1 MQTNNI
7 SQYRWG
13 RKIQL
18 QRILLSVLTFFFM
31 AVLGITHLQREDHLL
46 TLFYFPQLQASLQHP
61 NPTHRS
67 TVQKGKRS
75 RTGIIPPNL
84 HLTRHLTASAPDGMR
99 KL

>member
-1 MQTNNI
+1 
-7 SQYRWG
+7 
-13 RKIQL
+13 
-18 QRILLSVLTFFFM
+18 M

-46 TLFYFPQLQASLQHP
+46 TLLYFPHLEASIQRP

-75 RTGIIPPNL
+75 HTDIIPPNL
-84 HLTRHLTASAPDGMR
+84 HLTRHLTASAPDGLG